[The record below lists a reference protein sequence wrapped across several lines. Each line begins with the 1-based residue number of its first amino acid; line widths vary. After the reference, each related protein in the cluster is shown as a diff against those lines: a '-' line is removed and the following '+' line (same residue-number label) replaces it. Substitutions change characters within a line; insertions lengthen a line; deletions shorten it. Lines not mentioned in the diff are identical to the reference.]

1 MTELIV
7 FWFFVL
13 LVNGLFSLLVAYAAK
28 QKGRNA
34 VAFFWLAFFA
44 SFVVGMLVVIAVP
57 KLEIP
62 DEGLKESRTGKVVLT
77 KAGQRV
83 KCPFCAEWV
92 SGEARVCKHCGRDIE
107 TELRSAIDA
116 EENAEA
122 KAQKAQEKESEALRA
137 RQLAAEAERAEK
149 AKEFLK
155 SKQFKGIVAVAV
167 VVLLGLG
174 ATLVARH
181 FIWQSFQADINQKTS
196 IRGTEQHIR
205 SSGEKL
211 AQECGLQ
218 RSNWVVDGFS
228 DDGEFTTSGDPEDVW
243 LIYIKPAGL
252 TSEQIDC
259 MTVGLVGV
267 PYSYWNFLPRPGQV
281 NLPNGY
287 SLGTESDTGNPWIGW
302 STLSD

>member
-116 EENAEA
+116 EENVEA

-174 ATLVARH
+174 ATLVARY
-181 FIWQSFQADINQKTS
+181 FIWESFQAEIIQKTS

-205 SSGEKL
+205 TTGEKL

-218 RSNWVVDGFS
+218 RSDWVFDGYLS
-228 DDGEFTTSGDPEDVW
+228 DGEFGDPWEAWWIEVR
-243 LIYIKPAGL
+243 LSGL
-252 TSEQIDC
+252 SSEQIDC

-267 PYSYWNFLPRPGQV
+267 PYSYWNFWPRPEQV
-281 NLPNGY
+281 DLPNDY
-287 SLGTESDTGNPWIGW
+287 FLDKSSASGNPYFGW
-302 STLSD
+302 STLGN